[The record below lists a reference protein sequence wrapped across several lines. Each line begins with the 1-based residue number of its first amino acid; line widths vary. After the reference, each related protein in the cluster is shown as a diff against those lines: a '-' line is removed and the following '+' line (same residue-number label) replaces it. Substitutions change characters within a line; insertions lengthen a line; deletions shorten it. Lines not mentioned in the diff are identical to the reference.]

1 MSLCPLVILS
11 GSGCSALG
19 PGLPTTHREEG
30 LGSRIKEGQTKALK
44 ALTQA
49 LSHGGVC
56 VLGGLG
62 LPEASPKRQPRLS
75 ILGSGS
81 GDPRTPGKVPP
92 PQGICQG
99 LGLLLQGVGPTQR
112 GRVRT

>member
-1 MSLCPLVILS
+1 MMAAQDECVIVPLVILS

-30 LGSRIKEGQTKALK
+30 LRSRIKEGQTKALK
-44 ALTQA
+44 ALTQG

-62 LPEASPKRQPRLS
+62 LPGGQSQEAAQAEYPWL
-75 ILGSGS
+75 
-81 GDPRTPGKVPP
+81 
-92 PQGICQG
+92 
-99 LGLLLQGVGPTQR
+99 
-112 GRVRT
+112 RVW